1 MASVDLT
8 GVDELDVSLQV
19 AVDHENLVAAW
30 MRAGSLSHLLVM
42 LLDVLLKTQPRRKT
56 VTYTL
61 KEKLCIIHSKWEQC
75 TITKQSDHF
84 FTGNTDTE
92 LGRVTPQ
99 NVFFIAEKH
108 FCTDLYRSK
117 LQCCYHCVHFFSFS
131 LLQAGHPILSTK
143 AFPAVIYTI
152 IDSIT
157 DHLSF

>member
-8 GVDELDVSLQV
+8 RVDELDVSLQV

-61 KEKLCIIHSKWEQC
+61 EEKLRIIHSKWEQC

-92 LGRVTPQ
+92 LDGVTPQ
-99 NVFFIAEKH
+99 NVFSIAEKH
-108 FCTDLYRSK
+108 FSTDPFRSK
-117 LQCCYHCVHFFSFS
+117 LQCCYHCVHFFS

-143 AFPAVIYTI
+143 AFRAVIYSI

-157 DHLSF
+157 DHLSL